1 MKIKILIAVF
11 VLCNLMTNAQTDG
24 KQRNTTILKTSSENS
39 IFQLFPTEN
48 FWTFIKLNTRNGQM
62 WQIHF
67 SVKDENNAGE
77 VSLHSTPLV
86 KKEEESNGRFILY
99 PTQNMYNFL
108 LLDQIAGTVYQV
120 QWSFDKEKRGIVN
133 ILTQM
138 K

>member
-1 MKIKILIAVF
+1 
-11 VLCNLMTNAQTDG
+11 MTNAQTDG